1 MAGVFFSSPYLK
13 GGKQSAKLANLTKY
27 ISTREGVEL
36 LKDTDSDLP
45 ATKQQQD
52 FISRLLKT
60 FPDTR
65 EMPEYEDYNAEH
77 SQKNAAEFISQVQ
90 ENYANLSFSEEA
102 LKSAA
107 ENYENLLN
115 IRGDGIMGY
124 VEIPKIDINLPIY
137 HGTGDDSLDRGVG
150 HLLGSSLPV
159 GGETSHAVL
168 TAHSGLAGQRLFSD
182 LDKLE
187 CGDTFY
193 VHTLDETMAYMV
205 LEINTVLP
213 EDTSKLV
220 ILPEHN
226 VCTLVTCTPYG
237 VNTHRL
243 MVRGTRIRNDQAEYV
258 ENLKAEKNEREGVTQ
273 STWQQEYFKGIGLGI
288 ICIVA
293 IGIVYEI
300 NRIRPR
306 RRKRGLH
313 EKG

>member
-1 MAGVFFSSPYLK
+1 MDSEELQAAKEAALAYNRTLIPGV
-13 GGKQSAKLANLTKY
+13 ADNLA
-27 ISTREGVEL
+27 
-36 LKDTDSDLP
+36 
-45 ATKQQQD
+45 
-52 FISRLLKT
+52 
-60 FPDTR
+60 
-65 EMPEYEDYNAEH
+65 
-77 SQKNAAEFISQVQ
+77 
-90 ENYANLSFSEEA
+90 FSEEA

-107 ENYENLLN
+107 EDYDNLLN

-124 VEIPKIDINLPIY
+124 VEIPKIDVNLPIY

-159 GGETSHAVL
+159 GGETSHTVL

-182 LDKLE
+182 LDKLK

-193 VHTLDETMAYMV
+193 IHTLDETMAYMV

-220 ILPEHN
+220 IMPDHD

-243 MVRGTRIRNDQAEYV
+243 MVRGTRIQNAQAEYV
-258 ENLKAEKNEREGVTQ
+258 ESLKADRDEREGVTQ
-273 STWQQEYFKGIGLGI
+273 STWQREYFKGILLGL
-288 ICIVA
+288 ICIGAV
-293 IGIVYEI
+293 GIALEI
-300 NRIRPR
+300 NRIRPK